1 MRKGWE
7 YKKLGDCFSYIK
19 NGANIKQKKDADGFP
34 ITRIETLSG
43 GVFNRDRMGYAGIHD
58 LSKYADYV
66 LESKDLLMSHI
77 NSKTYIG
84 RTVEYKG
91 NNEEAIIH
99 GMNLLRLKAI
109 HELIDSTFFAY
120 YTQSGD
126 FKSKI
131 ARIRKDAVN
140 QSSFAISDLK
150 RFDIPLPPKSTQLAI
165 VSELDKINELIRL
178 KKEQLKDFDNLAQSL
193 FYEMFGDPV
202 ENEKGWEV
210 KKLGEISS
218 LICNGNT
225 PKGGSEVYVDNG
237 ILFLRS
243 QNVWKNRLDL
253 DDVAFIDEATHKSLK
268 KSALNHNDLLITKTG
283 RVNTENS
290 SLGRTALFEGE
301 DGSANINGHVYLV
314 RLKEGMVH
322 KYVLYILISNS
333 YRELIRRTCVGGID
347 KRQLNKNHIEDFPII
362 FPPLPLQRLF
372 AQRIEQIEREKS
384 EVQKSIQDLET
395 LLASRMQYWF
405 E

>member
-165 VSELDKINELIRL
+165 VSELDKINKLIRL

-210 KKLGEISS
+210 KKLNEIVSDNCSISYGIVQPGDGVENGVPVVRPVDMTKTFVSRKGLKNTTKEISDS
-218 LICNGNT
+218 YKRTILKGN
-225 PKGGSEVYVDNG
+225 E
-237 ILFLRS
+237 ILMCVRG
-243 QNVWKNRLDL
+243 
-253 DDVAFIDEATHKSLK
+253 T
-268 KSALNHNDLLITKTG
+268 TG
-283 RVNTENS
+283 
-290 SLGRTALFEGE
+290 
-301 DGSANINGHVYLV
+301 
-314 RLKEGMVH
+314 
-322 KYVLYILISNS
+322 LISMATP
-333 YRELIRRTCVGGID
+333 ELQGCNVTRGIAPIECGPTCDKWFVFYQILNPAIQHHIAEYTRGIALKQINMKD
-347 KRQLNKNHIEDFPII
+347 VRDIPLCL
-362 FPPLPLQRLF
+362 PPLSLQRLF